1 MPDFIQAVIVNALA
15 DLLAAVLLKAL
26 EAAIRKSR
34 EKRDQSHGK
43 HFKRR

>member
-15 DLLAAVLLKAL
+15 NLLAAALYEALKA
-26 EAAIRKSR
+26 ATRKSR
-34 EKRDQSHGK
+34 EKRDQSQGK